1 MKEILFYIVIL
12 LANII
17 QGITGFAG
25 TILAMPFSLKLVG
38 MDIAV
43 PVLNLLGF
51 ASGVYV
57 LAGNYRYVDRKELIR
72 AAAVMEPAVIAG
84 LVIRRFLSG
93 KPQLLYYILGA
104 IVLALS
110 ISGLAGLLKKEK
122 RSASADGAVRESVL
136 QGAEAE
142 AWAAPQK
149 ALENSAS
156 WHAAADVAVLAASG
170 LVHGLFVCGGPL
182 LIGYLS
188 KRIKD
193 KASFRATISTIW
205 IFLNGTIFVS
215 QLISGA
221 WNAELVRVQL
231 ISLPFLA
238 AGMFLGSILY
248 KHMSQRTFMIITYV
262 LLFIAGLTLFFK

>member
-1 MKEILFYIVIL
+1 MNEILFYIVIL

-43 PVLNLLGF
+43 PVLNLLGL

-57 LAGNYRYVDRKELIR
+57 LAGNYRSVDRKELLR
-72 AAAVMEPAVIAG
+72 AVAVMEPAVIIG
-84 LVIRRFLSG
+84 LAARRFLSG
-93 KPQLLYYILGA
+93 KPQLLYYVLGA
-104 IVLALS
+104 IVLALAV
-110 ISGLAGLLKKEK
+110 SGLWGLLRKEK
-122 RSASADGAVRESVL
+122 PEGTEQQSSGPDDAALLRSEAKNGSASRG
-136 QGAEAE
+136 
-142 AWAAPQK
+142 
-149 ALENSAS
+149 
-156 WHAAADVAVLAASG
+156 AAALDIAILAASG

-205 IFLNGTIFVS
+205 ILLNGTIFIS

-221 WNAELVRVQL
+221 WNAGLAKVQL

-238 AGMFLGSILY
+238 AGMFAGSLLY
-248 KHMSQRTFMIITYV
+248 KRLSQRTFMLITYV

>member
-1 MKEILFYIVIL
+1 MNEILFYIVIL

-38 MDIAV
+38 MDVAV
-43 PVLNLLGF
+43 PVLNLLGL

-57 LAGNYRYVDRKELIR
+57 LAGNYRSVDRKELLR
-72 AAAVMEPAVIAG
+72 AAAVMEPAVIIG
-84 LVIRRFLSG
+84 LVARRFLSG
-93 KPQLLYYILGA
+93 KPQLLYYVLGA
-104 IVLALS
+104 IVLVLA
-110 ISGLAGLLKKEK
+110 ISGLWGLMRKEK
-122 RSASADGAVRESVL
+122 QQGAGSEDPGSQSLGPDNTVPRRQEEAGGSASRG
-136 QGAEAE
+136 
-142 AWAAPQK
+142 
-149 ALENSAS
+149 
-156 WHAAADVAVLAASG
+156 AAALDIAILAASG

-205 IFLNGTIFVS
+205 ILLNGTIFVS

-221 WNAELVRVQL
+221 WDPGLVKVQL

-238 AGMFLGSILY
+238 AGMFAGSLLY
-248 KHMSQRTFMIITYV
+248 KRLSQRTFMMITYV
-262 LLFIAGLTLFFK
+262 LLFTAGLTLFFK

>member
-1 MKEILFYIVIL
+1 MNEFLFYIVIL

-38 MDIAV
+38 MDVAV
-43 PVLNLLGF
+43 PVLNLLGL

-57 LAGNYRYVDRKELIR
+57 LIGNYMHVDRKELLR
-72 AAAVMEPAVIAG
+72 AVAVMEPAVIIG
-84 LVIRRFLSG
+84 LLARRFLSG

-110 ISGLAGLLKKEK
+110 VSGPWGLLRKEK
-122 RSASADGAVRESVL
+122 QTRPEQHSSGAL
-136 QGAEAE
+136 
-142 AWAAPQK
+142 
-149 ALENSAS
+149 
-156 WHAAADVAVLAASG
+156 DIAVLAASG
-170 LVHGLFVCGGPL
+170 LVHGMFVCGGPL

-188 KRIKD
+188 NRIKD

-205 IFLNGTIFVS
+205 ILLNGTIFVS

-221 WNAELVRVQL
+221 WNAGLIKVQL

-238 AGMFLGSILY
+238 AGMFVGSLLY
-248 KHMSQRTFMIITYV
+248 KRMSQRTFMIITYA

>member
-1 MKEILFYIVIL
+1 MKEFLFYIVIL

-38 MDIAV
+38 MDTAV
-43 PVLNLLGF
+43 PVLNFLGL

-57 LAGNYRYVDRKELIR
+57 LAGNYRQVDRKELLRVIS
-72 AAAVMEPAVIAG
+72 VMEPAVIIG
-84 LVIRRFLSG
+84 LLARRFLSG

-110 ISGLAGLLKKEK
+110 VSGLLGLLRRERGESTAAEK
-122 RSASADGAVRESVL
+122 QTAASGSAVL
-136 QGAEAE
+136 DI
-142 AWAAPQK
+142 
-149 ALENSAS
+149 LI
-156 WHAAADVAVLAASG
+156 LAASG

-193 KASFRATISTIW
+193 KASFRATISTVW
-205 IFLNGTIFVS
+205 ILLNGTIFIS

-221 WNAELVRVQL
+221 WNAGLVKVQL
-231 ISLPFLA
+231 LSLPFLA
-238 AGMFLGSILY
+238 AGMFAGSLLY
-248 KHMSQRTFMIITYV
+248 RRMSQRTFMIITYV

>member
-1 MKEILFYIVIL
+1 MNEILFYIVIL

-38 MDIAV
+38 MDVAV
-43 PVLNLLGF
+43 PVLNFLGI
-51 ASGVYV
+51 ASGIYV
-57 LAGNYRYVDRKELIR
+57 LAGNYRHVDRKELLR
-72 AAAVMEPAVIAG
+72 AVAVMEPAVIIG
-84 LVIRRFLSG
+84 LIARRFLSG
-93 KPQLLYYILGA
+93 KPQLLYYVLGA
-104 IVLALS
+104 IVLALAV
-110 ISGLAGLLKKEK
+110 SGLWGLLRKEK
-122 RSASADGAVRESVL
+122 RQRAESDHSELQNTGPKSDLQQRAEGAGASSGI
-136 QGAEAE
+136 
-142 AWAAPQK
+142 AA
-149 ALENSAS
+149 L
-156 WHAAADVAVLAASG
+156 DIVMLAASG

-205 IFLNGTIFVS
+205 ILLNGTIFVS

-221 WNAELVRVQL
+221 WNTGLIKVQL
-231 ISLPFLA
+231 ISLPFMA
-238 AGMFLGSILY
+238 AGMFAGSLLY
-248 KHMSQRTFMIITYV
+248 KRLSQRTFMLITYV

>member
-1 MKEILFYIVIL
+1 MNEILFYIVIL

-57 LAGNYRYVDRKELIR
+57 LVGNYRHVDRKELIR

-93 KPQLLYYILGA
+93 KPQLLYYTLGV
-104 IVLALS
+104 IVLALA
-110 ISGLAGLLKKEK
+110 ISGLAGLFRKEK
-122 RSASADGAVRESVL
+122 QAAGSSETHGKTAESS
-136 QGAEAE
+136 G
-142 AWAAPQK
+142 
-149 ALENSAS
+149 
-156 WHAAADVAVLAASG
+156 WHTAADIVILAASG

-215 QLISGA
+215 QLISGV

-238 AGMFLGSILY
+238 AGMFAGSILY
-248 KHMSQRTFMIITYV
+248 KRMSQRTFMIITYV

>member
-38 MDIAV
+38 LDVAV
-43 PVLNLLGF
+43 PVLNLLGL

-57 LAGNYRYVDRKELIR
+57 LAGNRSHVDRKELR
-72 AAAVMEPAVIAG
+72 KAAAVMEPAVIAG
-84 LVIRRFLSG
+84 LLIRRFLSG
-93 KPQLLYYILGA
+93 RPQLLYYTLGT
-104 IVLALS
+104 IVLILAVK
-110 ISGLAGLLKKEK
+110 GLADLMREKKEE
-122 RSASADGAVRESVL
+122 ASDGSSSR
-136 QGAEAE
+136 
-142 AWAAPQK
+142 AWAAD
-149 ALENSAS
+149 L
-156 WHAAADVAVLAASG
+156 AVLASSG

-188 KRIKD
+188 KKLRD

-205 IFLNGTIFVS
+205 ILLNGTIFLF
-215 QLISGA
+215 QLLSGA
-221 WNAELVRVQL
+221 WSLALVRVQL

-238 AGMFLGSILY
+238 AGMYAGSLLY
-248 KHMSQRTFMIITYV
+248 KRMSQRTFMIITYV